1 MEGLA
6 TAFRRPFLCV
16 IDMADENTEKKSA
29 NYSPCEILAGRL
41 PIYTSIERFDPENEG
56 AIITEIN
63 EALSIHVR
71 NLIAME
77 YLYWY
82 RRGITPVL
90 ARHKDIRPEICNKI
104 NVNYADEIATF
115 KGGYFMTQPCYYM
128 TKREGRE
135 EQEKVKKL
143 NEYLVRSG
151 KQIAD
156 NKLVDWFDT
165 VGKANLFVQ
174 ANDDRRVPFKAYA
187 LDPRSA
193 FVAKSMGPGERP
205 VYSVHTVVN
214 GDKLLLDVSD
224 DTYTYTIAG
233 TVTGKLTTPEPKY
246 VCTAVNIIDR
256 KPNTLGFVP
265 IIEYYYNRVAMASFE
280 AAIPLIDASSF
291 LQSDRLDAVDQ
302 AVQSLLVFYNC
313 ELEDEDG
320 KAASPKMIR
329 EAGALFLK
337 SIGENKADLKEI
349 VTNLDQSQTQVFIDN
364 LRDQI
369 LAVSAMPN
377 SNQKTGHN
385 SATGNAALIMADWY
399 MADTAARN
407 TEDLFRESNA
417 YFDEIILHI
426 LREKGLLDIE
436 QTDIEL
442 QFVRNETA
450 NAQSKA
456 QTFQTYMAGGLHPIL
471 ALAKSG
477 ASNDPVADYEQ
488 SKDWIKLRWG
498 DPEAMLMGEGEGAE
512 ADPMATAKDGQSA
525 NYGTNVGGGSG
536 DGKSGEGRVNAYW
549 QMRNGK
555 RVLIDAYQKRVKPKT
570 REEKPE

>member
-1 MEGLA
+1 MAWAYTKERNLLHVSPVFIG
-6 TAFRRPFLCV
+6 T
-16 IDMADENTEKKSA
+16 DMADENTENRT
-29 NYSPCEILAGRL
+29 NYTPTTILAGRL
-41 PIYTSIERFDPENEG
+41 PIYTSIERFDPNDEG
-56 AIITEIN
+56 SIITEVN
-63 EALSIHVR
+63 EALAIHDM
-71 NLIAME
+71 NLLAME

-82 RRGITPVL
+82 RRGIVPVL
-90 ARHKDIRPEICNKI
+90 GRKKEVRPEICARI

-128 TKREGRE
+128 TKREGRA
-135 EQEKVKKL
+135 EQDKVKKL
-143 NEYLVRSG
+143 NDFLVRSG
-151 KQIAD
+151 KQQAD

-174 ANDDRRVPFKAYA
+174 ANNDKNVPFKAYA

-193 FVAKSMGPGERP
+193 FVAKSMSPGERP
-205 VYSVHTVVN
+205 VYCGHTVVI
-214 GDKLLLDVSD
+214 GDKLIIDVSD
-224 DTYTYTIAG
+224 DTWTYTIEG
-233 TVTGKLTTPEPKY
+233 TVTGKLTTPCPEY
-246 VCTAVNIIDR
+246 TCTAVRIIDK

-265 IIEYYYNRVAMASFE
+265 IIEYYYNRVQMSSFE

-320 KAASPKMIR
+320 NSASVQAIR

-349 VTNLDQSQTQVFIDN
+349 VTNLDQAQTQIFIDN

-377 SNQKTGHN
+377 NNQKSGHN
-385 SATGNAALIMADWY
+385 AATGNAALIMADWY

-488 SKDWIKLRWG
+488 SKDWVKLRWG
-498 DPEAMLMGEGEGAE
+498 DPDAIIGAEGMMPAAGANGMEGA
-512 ADPMATAKDGQSA
+512 ADGQQASQA
-525 NYGTNVGGGSG
+525 DN
-536 DGKSGEGRVNAYW
+536 GEDTPGRVKAYW
-549 QMRNGK
+549 QMRNGRK
-555 RVLIDAYQKRVKPKT
+555 VLIDSYTKRT
-570 REEKPE
+570 KPEVRPE

>member
-1 MEGLA
+1 
-6 TAFRRPFLCV
+6 
-16 IDMADENTEKKSA
+16 MADERNDEKEKGYGPST
-29 NYSPCEILAGRL
+29 ILAGRL
-41 PIYTSIERFDPENEG
+41 PIYTSIERFDPDKPEE
-56 AIITEIN
+56 IITEIN
-63 EALSIHVR
+63 EALSIHVM

-90 ARHKDIRPEICNKI
+90 ARTKEIRPEICARI

-128 TKREGRE
+128 TKREGEE
-135 EQEKVKKL
+135 EQEKVKTL
-143 NEYLVRSG
+143 NDYLVRSG

-156 NKLVDWFDT
+156 NKIVDWFDT
-165 VGKANLFVQ
+165 VGKGNLFVQ
-174 ANDDRRVPFKAYA
+174 ATNDKDAPFKAYA
-187 LDPRSA
+187 IDPRSA
-193 FVAKSMGPGERP
+193 FVAKSMSPGERP
-205 VYSVHTVVN
+205 VYCGHTVVK
-214 GDKLLLDVSD
+214 GDKLIIDVSD
-224 DTYTYTIAG
+224 DTNTYIIEG
-233 TVTGKLTTPEPKY
+233 TVTGKLVTPEPTY
-246 VCTAVNIIDR
+246 VCTAVNVIDV
-256 KPNTLGFVP
+256 KPNPLGYVP
-265 IIEYYYNRVAMASFE
+265 IVEYYYNRVQMASFE

-320 KAASPKMIR
+320 NAATPQMIR
-329 EAGALFLK
+329 QAGALFLK

-349 VTNLDQSQTQVFIDN
+349 ITNLDQSQTQIFIDN

-377 SNQKTGHN
+377 NNQKSGHN
-385 SATGNAALIMADWY
+385 AATGNAALIMADWY

-426 LREKGLLDIE
+426 LREKGLLDIK

-456 QTFQTYMAGGLHPIL
+456 QTFQTYMSGGLAPVL

-488 SKDWIKLRWG
+488 SKEWIKLRWG
-498 DPEAMLMGEGEGAE
+498 DPDSLAAAE
-512 ADPMATAKDGQSA
+512 ENYVDANPLETAKDGQSA
-525 NYGTNVGGGSG
+525 NYGTGGSGGGSG
-536 DGKSGEGRVNAYW
+536 DGSGRVNAYW
-549 QMRNGK
+549 QTRNGK
-555 RVLIDAYQKRVKPKT
+555 RVLIDSYQKRVKPKPKT